1 MPLLTVHNLKKS
13 FVTRVLFENV
23 SFEVESGDH
32 IGFVGVNGCGK
43 STLFRILLGEEQAD
57 EGTVNIPGGTKIG
70 SMNQNVSA
78 EVCSLFDYV
87 LQVFSELSAI
97 EAETDRINSEIAAAG
112 GDVDPKLIE
121 RQHALNEKY
130 WADGGSTYRARTR
143 STLLGLGFTEDEL
156 SRSINSFSG
165 GQRNKAQLAKLL
177 LSDANLLLLDEP
189 TNHLDISA
197 IEWLENFLSA
207 YRGSFIVI
215 SHDRYFLDKVTN
227 RTMELKDRR
236 LFISKGNY
244 SRHLELR
251 STARELE
258 MRQYLR
264 TKKEIKRIE
273 GIVEQQRRW
282 GQERNFITAASKQ
295 KQADRLKATL
305 VEPER
310 DSASIHFHFEAKEVG
325 GNDVLAAKKLAKS
338 FDGNLVFRNVDMLI
352 KKGEKVFLLGDNGCG
367 KTTLLNILAGRI
379 RPTEGSYYL
388 GSHVEE
394 AYYEQTMTS
403 LDPEATVLREVW
415 DRYYTTI
422 SHKDICNA
430 LAAFLFRGDEIEKQ
444 IKLLSGGEAARVQL
458 LKLMLTKANLL
469 LLDEPTNHLDI
480 PSKEVLKEAINAF
493 DGTAIIV
500 SHDREFLDGLVSKVY
515 EFGNGCVKEH
525 IGGIYDYLNSRGI
538 EDLNAL
544 GVSTAKTK
552 ATNTTPQSGEEKTV
566 RKQSYAEH
574 KELQKQIRRTE
585 KLISECE
592 KRIESMENRITELD
606 GILCTPEG
614 ASNMELITEYT
625 SIKKCIEAEENK
637 WTDLSEELEKLNKQ

>member
-57 EGTVNIPGGTKIG
+57 EGTVNIPGGTTIG

-338 FDGNLVFRNVDMLI
+338 FDGKLVFRNVDMLI

-480 PSKEVLKEAINAF
+480 ASREALEAALEGYN
-493 DGTAIIV
+493 GTMLIV
-500 SHDREFLDGLVSKVY
+500 THDRYLVNRLADRILHMTPNGLQEYIGGYDDYIAAVNESRAQADEQKRTQSRNALDYRERKQQQSILNRAKGEAARCEAAVSKAEAELDEINEELAKPY
-515 EFGNGCVKEH
+515 
-525 IGGIYDYLNSRGI
+525 IASDYK
-538 EDLNAL
+538 
-544 GVSTAKTK
+544 KTCELSEK
-552 ATNTTPQSGEEKTV
+552 A
-566 RKQSYAEH
+566 A
-574 KELQKQIRRTE
+574 
-585 KLISECE
+585 E
-592 KRIESMENRITELD
+592 KRQQIDEL
-606 GILCTPEG
+606 
-614 ASNMELITEYT
+614 Y
-625 SIKKCIEAEENK
+625 KKWEAAEER
-637 WTDLSEELEKLNKQ
+637 LAELTSADD

>member
-57 EGTVNIPGGTKIG
+57 EGTVNIPGGTTIG

-310 DSASIHFHFEAKEVG
+310 DSVSIHFHFEAKEVG

-338 FDGNLVFRNVDMLI
+338 FDGKLVFRNVDMLI

-480 PSKEVLKEAINAF
+480 ASREALEAALEGYN
-493 DGTAIIV
+493 GTMLIV
-500 SHDREFLDGLVSKVY
+500 THDRYLVNRLADRILHMTPNGLQEYIGGYDDYIAAVNESRAQADEQKRTQSRNALDYRERKQQQSILNRAKGEAARCEAAVSKA
-515 EFGNGCVKEH
+515 EAELDEINEELAKPH
-525 IGGIYDYLNSRGI
+525 IASDY
-538 EDLNAL
+538 
-544 GVSTAKTK
+544 KK
-552 ATNTTPQSGEEKTV
+552 ACELSEK
-566 RKQSYAEH
+566 AA
-574 KELQKQIRRTE
+574 
-585 KLISECE
+585 E
-592 KRIESMENRITELD
+592 KRQQIDEL
-606 GILCTPEG
+606 
-614 ASNMELITEYT
+614 Y
-625 SIKKCIEAEENK
+625 KKWEAAEER
-637 WTDLSEELEKLNKQ
+637 LAELTSADD

>member
-338 FDGNLVFRNVDMLI
+338 FDGKLVFRNVDMLI

-367 KTTLLNILAGRI
+367 KTTLLNILAGRM

-480 PSKEVLKEAINAF
+480 ASREALEAALEGYN
-493 DGTAIIV
+493 GTMLIV
-500 SHDREFLDGLVSKVY
+500 THDRYLVNRLADRILHMTPNGLQEYIGGYDDYIAAVNESRAQADEQKRTQSRNALDYRERKQQQSILNRAKGEAARCEAAVSKA
-515 EFGNGCVKEH
+515 EAELDEINEE
-525 IGGIYDYLNSRGI
+525 L
-538 EDLNAL
+538 
-544 GVSTAKTK
+544 AKPYI
-552 ATNTTPQSGEEKTV
+552 A
-566 RKQSYAEH
+566 
-574 KELQKQIRRTE
+574 
-585 KLISECE
+585 SERAAE
-592 KRIESMENRITELD
+592 KRQQIDEL
-606 GILCTPEG
+606 
-614 ASNMELITEYT
+614 Y
-625 SIKKCIEAEENK
+625 KKWEAAEER
-637 WTDLSEELEKLNKQ
+637 LAELTSADD

>member
-338 FDGNLVFRNVDMLI
+338 FDGKFVFRNVDMLI

-367 KTTLLNILAGRI
+367 KTTLLNILAGRM

-469 LLDEPTNHLDI
+469 LLDEPTNHLD
-480 PSKEVLKEAINAF
+480 AF
-493 DGTAIIV
+493 SREELENTLLDYDGTLLIV
-500 SHDREFLDGLVSKVY
+500 SHDRYFINKIATRIFELKKDGVDEYIGNYDEYIERKAAIAKEQPVEKTAAKPKKQNDYKLKKERQSQLRKAKTRLTKCEAEIEDAENEIEEINEKMTSSDYEELMKLTDRLHTVTNLRDGL
-515 EFGNGCVKEH
+515 
-525 IGGIYDYLNSRGI
+525 YD
-538 EDLNAL
+538 EW
-544 GVSTAKTK
+544 
-552 ATNTTPQSGEEKTV
+552 
-566 RKQSYAEH
+566 
-574 KELQKQIRRTE
+574 E
-585 KLISECE
+585 KLSELLQ
-592 KRIESMENRITELD
+592 ELTD
-606 GILCTPEG
+606 
-614 ASNMELITEYT
+614 
-625 SIKKCIEAEENK
+625 EE
-637 WTDLSEELEKLNKQ
+637 

>member
-282 GQERNFITAASKQ
+282 GQERNFIPAASKQ

-338 FDGNLVFRNVDMLI
+338 FDGKLVFRNVDMLI

-480 PSKEVLKEAINAF
+480 ASREALEAALEGYN
-493 DGTAIIV
+493 GTMLIV
-500 SHDREFLDGLVSKVY
+500 THDRYLVNRLADRILHMTPNGLQEYIGGYDDYIAAVSESRAQADEQKRTQSRNALDYRERKQQQSLLNRAKGEAARCEAAVSKAEAELDEINEELAKPY
-515 EFGNGCVKEH
+515 
-525 IGGIYDYLNSRGI
+525 IASDY
-538 EDLNAL
+538 
-544 GVSTAKTK
+544 KK
-552 ATNTTPQSGEEKTV
+552 AF
-566 RKQSYAEH
+566 
-574 KELQKQIRRTE
+574 EL
-585 KLISECE
+585 SE
-592 KRIESMENRITELD
+592 KRQQIDEL
-606 GILCTPEG
+606 
-614 ASNMELITEYT
+614 Y
-625 SIKKCIEAEENK
+625 KKWEAAEER
-637 WTDLSEELEKLNKQ
+637 LAELTSADD

>member
-13 FVTRVLFENV
+13 FVTRVLFENI

-177 LSDANLLLLDEP
+177 LSDANLLLVDEP

-295 KQADRLKATL
+295 TQADRLKATL

-338 FDGNLVFRNVDMLI
+338 FDGKLVFRNVDMLI

-480 PSKEVLKEAINAF
+480 ASREALEAALEGYN
-493 DGTAIIV
+493 GTMLIV
-500 SHDREFLDGLVSKVY
+500 THDRYLVNRLADRILHMTPNGLQEYIGGYDDYIAAVNESRAQADEQKRTQSRNALDYRERKQQQSILNRAKGEAARCEAAVSKAEAELDEINEELAKPY
-515 EFGNGCVKEH
+515 
-525 IGGIYDYLNSRGI
+525 IASDY
-538 EDLNAL
+538 
-544 GVSTAKTK
+544 KK
-552 ATNTTPQSGEEKTV
+552 AC
-566 RKQSYAEH
+566 
-574 KELQKQIRRTE
+574 EL
-585 KLISECE
+585 SERAAE
-592 KRIESMENRITELD
+592 KRQQIDEL
-606 GILCTPEG
+606 
-614 ASNMELITEYT
+614 Y
-625 SIKKCIEAEENK
+625 KKWEAAEER
-637 WTDLSEELEKLNKQ
+637 LAELTSADD

>member
-32 IGFVGVNGCGK
+32 IGFVGINGCGK
-43 STLFRILLGEEQAD
+43 STLFRILLGDEQVD

-78 EVCSLFDYV
+78 EVCSLLDYV

-310 DSASIHFHFEAKEVG
+310 DSASIYFHFEAKEVG

-338 FDGNLVFRNVDMLI
+338 FDGKPVFRNVDMLI

-367 KTTLLNILAGRI
+367 KTTLLNILAGRM

-480 PSKEVLKEAINAF
+480 ASREALEAALEGYN
-493 DGTAIIV
+493 GTMLIV
-500 SHDREFLDGLVSKVY
+500 THDRYLVNRLADRILHMTPNGLQEYIGGYDDYIAAVNESRAQADEQKRTQSRNALDYRERKQQQSILNRAKGEAARCEAAVSKAEAELDEINEELAKPY
-515 EFGNGCVKEH
+515 
-525 IGGIYDYLNSRGI
+525 IASDY
-538 EDLNAL
+538 
-544 GVSTAKTK
+544 KK
-552 ATNTTPQSGEEKTV
+552 ACELSEK
-566 RKQSYAEH
+566 AA
-574 KELQKQIRRTE
+574 
-585 KLISECE
+585 E
-592 KRIESMENRITELD
+592 KRQQIDEL
-606 GILCTPEG
+606 
-614 ASNMELITEYT
+614 Y
-625 SIKKCIEAEENK
+625 KKWEAAEERLAE
-637 WTDLSEELEKLNKQ
+637 LSSADD

>member
-310 DSASIHFHFEAKEVG
+310 DSASIYFHFEAKEVG

-338 FDGNLVFRNVDMLI
+338 FDGKLVFRNVDMLI

-367 KTTLLNILAGRI
+367 KTTLLNILAGRM

-480 PSKEVLKEAINAF
+480 ASREALEAALEGYN
-493 DGTAIIV
+493 GTMLIV
-500 SHDREFLDGLVSKVY
+500 THDRYLVNRLADRILHMTPNGLQEYIGGYDDYIAAVNESRAQADEQKRTQSRNALDYRERKQQQSILNRAKGEAARCEAAVSKAEAELDEINEELAKPY
-515 EFGNGCVKEH
+515 
-525 IGGIYDYLNSRGI
+525 IASDYKKAC
-538 EDLNAL
+538 AL
-544 GVSTAKTK
+544 SEK
-552 ATNTTPQSGEEKTV
+552 A
-566 RKQSYAEH
+566 A
-574 KELQKQIRRTE
+574 
-585 KLISECE
+585 E
-592 KRIESMENRITELD
+592 KRQQIDEL
-606 GILCTPEG
+606 
-614 ASNMELITEYT
+614 Y
-625 SIKKCIEAEENK
+625 KKWEAAEER
-637 WTDLSEELEKLNKQ
+637 LAELTSADD

>member
-338 FDGNLVFRNVDMLI
+338 FDGKLVFRNVDMLI

-367 KTTLLNILAGRI
+367 KTTLLNILAGRM

-480 PSKEVLKEAINAF
+480 ASREALEAALEGYN
-493 DGTAIIV
+493 GTMLIV
-500 SHDREFLDGLVSKVY
+500 THDRYLVNRLADRILHMTPNGLQEYIGGYDDYIAAVNESRAQADEQKRTQSRNALDYRERKQQQSILNRAKGEAARCEAAVSKAEAELDEINEELAKRY
-515 EFGNGCVKEH
+515 
-525 IGGIYDYLNSRGI
+525 IASDY
-538 EDLNAL
+538 
-544 GVSTAKTK
+544 KK
-552 ATNTTPQSGEEKTV
+552 ACELSEK
-566 RKQSYAEH
+566 AA
-574 KELQKQIRRTE
+574 
-585 KLISECE
+585 E
-592 KRIESMENRITELD
+592 KRQQIDEL
-606 GILCTPEG
+606 
-614 ASNMELITEYT
+614 Y
-625 SIKKCIEAEENK
+625 KKWEAAEER
-637 WTDLSEELEKLNKQ
+637 LAELTSADD

>member
-338 FDGNLVFRNVDMLI
+338 FDGKLVFRNVDMLI

-367 KTTLLNILAGRI
+367 KTTLLNILAGRM

-480 PSKEVLKEAINAF
+480 ASREALEAALEGYN
-493 DGTAIIV
+493 GTMLIV
-500 SHDREFLDGLVSKVY
+500 THDRYLVNRLADRILHMTPNGLQEYIGGYDDYIAAVNESRAQADEQKRTQSRNALDYRERKQQQSILNRARGEAARCEAAVSKAEAELDEINEELAKPY
-515 EFGNGCVKEH
+515 
-525 IGGIYDYLNSRGI
+525 IASDY
-538 EDLNAL
+538 
-544 GVSTAKTK
+544 KK
-552 ATNTTPQSGEEKTV
+552 AF
-566 RKQSYAEH
+566 
-574 KELQKQIRRTE
+574 EL
-585 KLISECE
+585 SERAAE
-592 KRIESMENRITELD
+592 KRQQIDEL
-606 GILCTPEG
+606 
-614 ASNMELITEYT
+614 Y
-625 SIKKCIEAEENK
+625 KKWEAAEER
-637 WTDLSEELEKLNKQ
+637 LAELTSADD

>member
-1 MPLLTVHNLKKS
+1 MPLLTVNNLKKS

-23 SFEVESGDH
+23 SFEVDQGDH

-57 EGTVNIPGGTKIG
+57 EGAVNIPGGTKIG
-70 SMNQNVSA
+70 SMNQSVSV
-78 EVCSLFDYV
+78 ETCSLFDYV
-87 LQVFSELSAI
+87 LQVFSDLSDI
-97 EAETDRINSEIAAAG
+97 EAETDKINAAIASAG
-112 GDVDPKLIE
+112 GDVDPRLID

-130 WADGGSTYRARTR
+130 YSNGGATYRARTR

-156 SRSINSFSG
+156 LRSINSFSG

-197 IEWLENFLSA
+197 IEWLEGFLSA

-227 RTMELKDRR
+227 RTMELKDRK
-236 LFISKGNY
+236 LFISRGNY

-258 MRQYLR
+258 VRQYLR

-325 GNDVLAAKKLAKS
+325 GNDVLVAKKLAKS
-338 FDGNLVFRNVDMLI
+338 FDGKPVFRGVDMLI

-367 KTTLLNILAGRI
+367 KTTLLNILAGRM

-430 LAAFLFRGDEIEKQ
+430 LAAFLFRGDDVEKQ

-480 PSKEVLKEAINAF
+480 ASREALESALEGYN
-493 DGTAIIV
+493 GTMLIV
-500 SHDREFLDGLVSKVY
+500 THDRYLVNRLADRILHMTPDGLQEYIGGYDDYIAAVNESRAQADEQKRTQSRNAQDYRERKQQQSLLNRAKGEASRCEAAVSKA
-515 EFGNGCVKEH
+515 EAELEELNNELAKPH
-525 IGGIYDYLNSRGI
+525 IASDY
-538 EDLNAL
+538 
-544 GVSTAKTK
+544 KK
-552 ATNTTPQSGEEKTV
+552 ACELSEK
-566 RKQSYAEH
+566 AA
-574 KELQKQIRRTE
+574 
-585 KLISECE
+585 E
-592 KRIESMENRITELD
+592 KRRQIDEL
-606 GILCTPEG
+606 
-614 ASNMELITEYT
+614 Y
-625 SIKKCIEAEENK
+625 KKWEAAEER
-637 WTDLSEELEKLNKQ
+637 LAELTSDND

>member
-1 MPLLTVHNLKKS
+1 MPVLTVHNLKKS

-338 FDGNLVFRNVDMLI
+338 FDGKIVFRNVDMLI

-367 KTTLLNILAGRI
+367 KTTLLNILAGRM

-480 PSKEVLKEAINAF
+480 ASREALEAALEGYN
-493 DGTAIIV
+493 GTMLIV
-500 SHDREFLDGLVSKVY
+500 THDRYLVNRLADRILHMTPNGLQEYIGGYDDYIAAVNESRAQADEQKRTQSRNALDYRERKQQQSILNRAKGEAARCEAAVSKAEAELDEINEELAKPY
-515 EFGNGCVKEH
+515 
-525 IGGIYDYLNSRGI
+525 IASDYKKAC
-538 EDLNAL
+538 AL
-544 GVSTAKTK
+544 SEK
-552 ATNTTPQSGEEKTV
+552 A
-566 RKQSYAEH
+566 A
-574 KELQKQIRRTE
+574 
-585 KLISECE
+585 E
-592 KRIESMENRITELD
+592 KRQQIDEL
-606 GILCTPEG
+606 
-614 ASNMELITEYT
+614 Y
-625 SIKKCIEAEENK
+625 KKWEAAEER
-637 WTDLSEELEKLNKQ
+637 LAELTSADD

>member
-338 FDGNLVFRNVDMLI
+338 FDGKLVFRNVDMLI

-367 KTTLLNILAGRI
+367 KTTLLNILAGRM

-480 PSKEVLKEAINAF
+480 ASREALEAALEGYN
-493 DGTAIIV
+493 GTMLIV
-500 SHDREFLDGLVSKVY
+500 THDRYLVNRLADRILHMTPNGLQEYIGGYDDYIAAVNESRAQADEQKRTQSRNALDYRERKQQQSILNRAKGEAARCEAAVSKAEAELDEINEELAKPY
-515 EFGNGCVKEH
+515 
-525 IGGIYDYLNSRGI
+525 IASDYK
-538 EDLNAL
+538 
-544 GVSTAKTK
+544 KTCELSEK
-552 ATNTTPQSGEEKTV
+552 A
-566 RKQSYAEH
+566 A
-574 KELQKQIRRTE
+574 
-585 KLISECE
+585 E
-592 KRIESMENRITELD
+592 KRQQIDEL
-606 GILCTPEG
+606 
-614 ASNMELITEYT
+614 Y
-625 SIKKCIEAEENK
+625 KKWEAAEER
-637 WTDLSEELEKLNKQ
+637 LAELTSADD

>member
-338 FDGNLVFRNVDMLI
+338 FDGKLVFRNVDMLI

-367 KTTLLNILAGRI
+367 KTTLLNILAGRM

-480 PSKEVLKEAINAF
+480 ASREALEAALEGYN
-493 DGTAIIV
+493 GTMLIV
-500 SHDREFLDGLVSKVY
+500 THDRYLVNRLADRILHMTPNGLQEYIGGYDDYIAAVNESRAQADEQKRTQSRNALDYRERKQQQSILNRAKGETARCEAAVSKAEAELDEINEELAKPY
-515 EFGNGCVKEH
+515 
-525 IGGIYDYLNSRGI
+525 IASDYKKAC
-538 EDLNAL
+538 AL
-544 GVSTAKTK
+544 SEK
-552 ATNTTPQSGEEKTV
+552 A
-566 RKQSYAEH
+566 A
-574 KELQKQIRRTE
+574 
-585 KLISECE
+585 E
-592 KRIESMENRITELD
+592 KRQQIDEL
-606 GILCTPEG
+606 
-614 ASNMELITEYT
+614 Y
-625 SIKKCIEAEENK
+625 KKWEAAEER
-637 WTDLSEELEKLNKQ
+637 LAELTSADD

>member
-310 DSASIHFHFEAKEVG
+310 DSASIYFHFEAKEVG

-338 FDGNLVFRNVDMLI
+338 FDGKLVFRNVDMLI

-367 KTTLLNILAGRI
+367 KTTLLNILAGRM

-480 PSKEVLKEAINAF
+480 ASREALEAALEGYNS
-493 DGTAIIV
+493 TMLIV
-500 SHDREFLDGLVSKVY
+500 THDRYLVNRLADRILHMTPNGLQEYIGGYDDYIAAVNESRAQADEQKRTQSRNALDYRERKQQQSILNRAKGEAARCEAAVSKAEAELDEINEELAKPY
-515 EFGNGCVKEH
+515 
-525 IGGIYDYLNSRGI
+525 IASDYKKAC
-538 EDLNAL
+538 AL
-544 GVSTAKTK
+544 SEK
-552 ATNTTPQSGEEKTV
+552 A
-566 RKQSYAEH
+566 A
-574 KELQKQIRRTE
+574 
-585 KLISECE
+585 E
-592 KRIESMENRITELD
+592 KRQQIDEL
-606 GILCTPEG
+606 
-614 ASNMELITEYT
+614 Y
-625 SIKKCIEAEENK
+625 KKWEAAEER
-637 WTDLSEELEKLNKQ
+637 LAELTSADD

>member
-338 FDGNLVFRNVDMLI
+338 FDGKLVFRNVDMLI

-367 KTTLLNILAGRI
+367 KTTLLNILAGRM

-480 PSKEVLKEAINAF
+480 ASREALEAALEGYN
-493 DGTAIIV
+493 GTMLIV
-500 SHDREFLDGLVSKVY
+500 THDRYLVNRLADRILHMTPNGLQEYIGGYDDYIAAVNESRAQADEQKRTQSRNALDYRERKQQQSILNRAKGEAARCEAAVSKAEAELDEINEELAKPY
-515 EFGNGCVKEH
+515 
-525 IGGIYDYLNSRGI
+525 IASDYKKAC
-538 EDLNAL
+538 AL
-544 GVSTAKTK
+544 SEK
-552 ATNTTPQSGEEKTV
+552 A
-566 RKQSYAEH
+566 A
-574 KELQKQIRRTE
+574 
-585 KLISECE
+585 E
-592 KRIESMENRITELD
+592 KRQQIDEL
-606 GILCTPEG
+606 
-614 ASNMELITEYT
+614 Y
-625 SIKKCIEAEENK
+625 KKWEAAEER
-637 WTDLSEELEKLNKQ
+637 LAELTSADD

>member
-338 FDGNLVFRNVDMLI
+338 FDGKIVFRNVDMLI

-367 KTTLLNILAGRI
+367 KTTLLNILAGRM

-480 PSKEVLKEAINAF
+480 ASREALEAALEGYN
-493 DGTAIIV
+493 GTMLIV
-500 SHDREFLDGLVSKVY
+500 THDRYLVNRLADRILHMTPNGLQEYIGGYDDYIAAVNESRAQADEQKRTQSRNALDYRERKQQQSILNRAKGEAARCEAAVSKAEAELDEINEELAKPY
-515 EFGNGCVKEH
+515 
-525 IGGIYDYLNSRGI
+525 IASDYKKAC
-538 EDLNAL
+538 AL
-544 GVSTAKTK
+544 SEK
-552 ATNTTPQSGEEKTV
+552 A
-566 RKQSYAEH
+566 A
-574 KELQKQIRRTE
+574 
-585 KLISECE
+585 E
-592 KRIESMENRITELD
+592 KRQQIDEL
-606 GILCTPEG
+606 
-614 ASNMELITEYT
+614 Y
-625 SIKKCIEAEENK
+625 KKWEAAEER
-637 WTDLSEELEKLNKQ
+637 LAELTSADD

>member
-57 EGTVNIPGGTKIG
+57 EGTVNIPVGTKIG

-338 FDGNLVFRNVDMLI
+338 FDGKLVFRNVDMLI

-367 KTTLLNILAGRI
+367 KTTLLNILAGRM

-480 PSKEVLKEAINAF
+480 ASREALEAALEGYN
-493 DGTAIIV
+493 GTMLIV
-500 SHDREFLDGLVSKVY
+500 THDRYLVNRLADRILHMTPNGLQEYIGGYDDYIAAVNESRAQADEQKRTQSRNALDYRERKQQQSILNRAKGEAARCEAAVSKAEAELDEINEELAKPY
-515 EFGNGCVKEH
+515 
-525 IGGIYDYLNSRGI
+525 IASDYKKAC
-538 EDLNAL
+538 AL
-544 GVSTAKTK
+544 SEK
-552 ATNTTPQSGEEKTV
+552 A
-566 RKQSYAEH
+566 A
-574 KELQKQIRRTE
+574 
-585 KLISECE
+585 E
-592 KRIESMENRITELD
+592 KRQQIDEL
-606 GILCTPEG
+606 
-614 ASNMELITEYT
+614 Y
-625 SIKKCIEAEENK
+625 KKWEAAEER
-637 WTDLSEELEKLNKQ
+637 LAELTSADD

>member
-57 EGTVNIPGGTKIG
+57 EGTVNIPVGTKIG

-338 FDGNLVFRNVDMLI
+338 FDGKLVFRNVDMLI

-480 PSKEVLKEAINAF
+480 ASREALEAALEGYN
-493 DGTAIIV
+493 GTMLIV
-500 SHDREFLDGLVSKVY
+500 THDRYLVNRLADRILHMTPNGLQEYIGGYDDYIAAVNESRAQADEQKRTQSRNALDYRERKQQQSILNRAKGEAARCEAAVSKA
-515 EFGNGCVKEH
+515 EAELDEINEELAKPC
-525 IGGIYDYLNSRGI
+525 IASDY
-538 EDLNAL
+538 
-544 GVSTAKTK
+544 KK
-552 ATNTTPQSGEEKTV
+552 ACELSEK
-566 RKQSYAEH
+566 AA
-574 KELQKQIRRTE
+574 
-585 KLISECE
+585 E
-592 KRIESMENRITELD
+592 KRQQIDEL
-606 GILCTPEG
+606 
-614 ASNMELITEYT
+614 Y
-625 SIKKCIEAEENK
+625 KKWEAAEER
-637 WTDLSEELEKLNKQ
+637 LAELTSADD

>member
-338 FDGNLVFRNVDMLI
+338 FDGKLVFRNVDMLI

-367 KTTLLNILAGRI
+367 KTTLLNILAGRM

-480 PSKEVLKEAINAF
+480 ASREALEAALEGYN
-493 DGTAIIV
+493 GTMLIV
-500 SHDREFLDGLVSKVY
+500 THDRYLVNRLADRILHMTPNGLQEYIGGYDDYIPAVSESRAQADEQKRTQSRNALDYRERKQQQSILNRAKGEAARCEPAVSKAEAELDEINEELAKPY
-515 EFGNGCVKEH
+515 
-525 IGGIYDYLNSRGI
+525 IASDY
-538 EDLNAL
+538 
-544 GVSTAKTK
+544 KK
-552 ATNTTPQSGEEKTV
+552 ACKLSEK
-566 RKQSYAEH
+566 AA
-574 KELQKQIRRTE
+574 
-585 KLISECE
+585 E
-592 KRIESMENRITELD
+592 KRQQIDEL
-606 GILCTPEG
+606 
-614 ASNMELITEYT
+614 Y
-625 SIKKCIEAEENK
+625 KKWEAAEER
-637 WTDLSEELEKLNKQ
+637 LAELTSADD

>member
-310 DSASIHFHFEAKEVG
+310 DSASIHFHCEAKEVG

-338 FDGNLVFRNVDMLI
+338 FDGKLVFRNVDMLI

-367 KTTLLNILAGRI
+367 KTTLLNILAGRM

-480 PSKEVLKEAINAF
+480 ASREALEAALEGYN
-493 DGTAIIV
+493 GTMLIV
-500 SHDREFLDGLVSKVY
+500 THDRYLVNRLADRILHMTPNGLQEYIGGYDDYIAAVNESRAQADEQKRTQSRNALDYRERKQQQSILNRAKGEAARCEAAVSKAEAELDEINEELSKPY
-515 EFGNGCVKEH
+515 
-525 IGGIYDYLNSRGI
+525 IASDY
-538 EDLNAL
+538 
-544 GVSTAKTK
+544 KK
-552 ATNTTPQSGEEKTV
+552 AC
-566 RKQSYAEH
+566 
-574 KELQKQIRRTE
+574 EL
-585 KLISECE
+585 SERAAE
-592 KRIESMENRITELD
+592 KRQQIDEL
-606 GILCTPEG
+606 
-614 ASNMELITEYT
+614 Y
-625 SIKKCIEAEENK
+625 KKWEAAEER
-637 WTDLSEELEKLNKQ
+637 LAELTSADD

>member
-177 LSDANLLLLDEP
+177 LSDENLLLLDEP

-338 FDGNLVFRNVDMLI
+338 FDGKIVFRNVDMLI

-367 KTTLLNILAGRI
+367 KTTLLNILAGRM

-480 PSKEVLKEAINAF
+480 ASREALEAALEGYN
-493 DGTAIIV
+493 GTMLIV
-500 SHDREFLDGLVSKVY
+500 THDRYLVNRLADRILHMTPNGLQEYIGGYDDYIAAVNESRAQADEQKRTQSRNALDYRERKQQQSILNRAKGEAARCEAAVSKAEAELDEINEELAKPY
-515 EFGNGCVKEH
+515 
-525 IGGIYDYLNSRGI
+525 IASDYKKAC
-538 EDLNAL
+538 AL
-544 GVSTAKTK
+544 SEK
-552 ATNTTPQSGEEKTV
+552 A
-566 RKQSYAEH
+566 A
-574 KELQKQIRRTE
+574 
-585 KLISECE
+585 E
-592 KRIESMENRITELD
+592 KRQQIDEL
-606 GILCTPEG
+606 
-614 ASNMELITEYT
+614 Y
-625 SIKKCIEAEENK
+625 KKWEAAEER
-637 WTDLSEELEKLNKQ
+637 LAELTSADD

>member
-338 FDGNLVFRNVDMLI
+338 FDGKLVFRNVDMLI

-480 PSKEVLKEAINAF
+480 ASREALEAALEGYN
-493 DGTAIIV
+493 GTMLIV
-500 SHDREFLDGLVSKVY
+500 THDRYLVNRLADRILHMTPNGLQEYIGGYDDYIAAVNESRAQADEQKRTQSRNALDYRERKQQQSILNRAKGEAARCEAAVSKA
-515 EFGNGCVKEH
+515 EAELDEINEE
-525 IGGIYDYLNSRGI
+525 L
-538 EDLNAL
+538 
-544 GVSTAKTK
+544 AKPYIASDTK
-552 ATNTTPQSGEEKTV
+552 RLANFLK
-566 RKQSYAEH
+566 K
-574 KELQKQIRRTE
+574 LQKKGSRLMNFIR
-585 KLISECE
+585 SG
-592 KRIESMENRITELD
+592 KRQKNVL
-606 GILCTPEG
+606 P
-614 ASNMELITEYT
+614 N
-625 SIKKCIEAEENK
+625 
-637 WTDLSEELEKLNKQ
+637 